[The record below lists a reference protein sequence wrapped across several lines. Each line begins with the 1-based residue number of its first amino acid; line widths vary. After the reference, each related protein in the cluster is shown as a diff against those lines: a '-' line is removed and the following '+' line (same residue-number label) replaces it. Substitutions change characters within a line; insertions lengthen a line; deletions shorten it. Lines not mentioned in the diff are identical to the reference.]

1 MKRKPAAEQVSEP
14 SNENHPETETQEA
27 NAEAPAAENEN
38 GVESKEASELDKA
51 LAQALA
57 QIEEYK
63 QALQR
68 ERADFIN
75 YKKRVER
82 ENESFKAKIS
92 GDVLAKFLPIADDFE
107 RALNSVPQAE
117 KDTDWMSGIIL
128 IHRKF
133 ESLIESAG
141 VKVIDPLGEPFDPQF
156 HEAIGTDEADE
167 TYASGQVS
175 AVLQRG
181 YVLGERVLR
190 TAMVRVAD

>member
-14 SNENHPETETQEA
+14 SNENNPEIETQEVS
-27 NAEAPAAENEN
+27 AEATATDNGAESSADPN
-38 GVESKEASELDKA
+38 ELDKA
-51 LAQALA
+51 LG

-82 ENESFKAKIS
+82 ESENLKAKIS
-92 GDVLAKFLPIADDFE
+92 GEVLAKFLPIADDFE
-107 RALNSVPQAE
+107 RALSSVPEAE

-128 IHRKF
+128 IQRKF
-133 ESLIESAG
+133 QSLIESAG
-141 VKVIDPLGEPFDPQF
+141 IKVIDPLGEPFDPQF
-156 HEAIGTDEADE
+156 HEAIGTDEPNE
-167 TYASGQVS
+167 SYQSGHVS

-190 TAMVRVAD
+190 TAMVRVAS